1 MAKNKT
7 RSKAINSLAGSAL
20 ALLGLA
26 GSLGGL
32 DHLAGRWSEFF
43 CIPLRVAI
51 ETLPSI
57 VLAAWQ
63 ISEPCILGHLGVL
76 EGLLE
81 VPASCWQIVLTLARV
96 A

>member
-1 MAKNKT
+1 MAINKT
-7 RSKAINSLAGSAL
+7 RSRKTSFAAGVAL

-26 GSLGGL
+26 GSVGTL

-43 CIPLRVAI
+43 CIPRVAI

-57 VLAAWQ
+57 FLGAWQ
-63 ISEPCILGHLGVL
+63 ISELYILGHLGVL
-76 EGLLE
+76 EGLLQ
-81 VPASCWQIVLTLARV
+81 VSASCWQIVLTLARV